1 MNGIQFFRVRCY
13 RCLGPE
19 TKRPRISPSKVGSSF
34 VMFGN
39 AKSNRYSEGVSLDFE
54 EEFVRLHKACCR
66 SLEAF
71 YKKSQQA
78 LNALALAELFPNDI
92 EKRNALEFHLKAETG
107 AKQKY
112 ERRRRD
118 LSDFLKARVETPV
131 EEKAPRKRRQP
142 KRALPTRS
150 RTPVHS

>member
-1 MNGIQFFRVRCY
+1 MSFHTKSY
-13 RCLGPE
+13 RD
-19 TKRPRISPSKVGSSF
+19 
-34 VMFGN
+34 
-39 AKSNRYSEGVSLDFE
+39 SEGVSLGFE
-54 EEFVRLHKACCR
+54 EEFVRLHRACCR

-92 EKRNALEFHLKAETG
+92 EKQTTLEFHIKSEVG

-118 LSDFLKARVETPV
+118 LSEFIGARVETSV
-131 EEKAPRKRRQP
+131 EKAPQKRRPP
-142 KRALPTRS
+142 KKP
-150 RTPVHS
+150 